1 MPEVVANGITLAY
14 EIAGDGDPVL
24 LIAGTGQ
31 ARETWE
37 IFQIPALVGAGYKV
51 FSFDNRGMPPS
62 ECPPEPYTVQE
73 MAADAA
79 GLIEALEIGPCRVA
93 GLSLGAFITQELALA
108 RPDLVRCAVMMG
120 TLGRQGEKGK
130 ALTASWIEFDRSG
143 IELPKAYDVLSQLPI
158 LFSAHRLADDEFV
171 KMFIELGM
179 AGPAWK
185 DPGRIGQHMADHAYD
200 ERLEDLAKIT
210 VPCMVMTFE
219 LDMLTLAP
227 MGREVAD
234 VIPGCK
240 LVEIPQVGHGGPI
253 EAPELVNKELIEF
266 FASL

>member
-1 MPEVVANGITLAY
+1 MPEVVANGIRLAY
-14 EIAGDGDPVL
+14 EEKGEGEPVL
-24 LIAGTGQ
+24 LVAGTGQ

-37 IFQIPALVGAGYKV
+37 FFQIPALVEAGYRV
-51 FSFDNRGMPPS
+51 VSFDNRGMPPS

-79 GLIEALEIGPCRVA
+79 GLIEALELAPVRVA

-120 TLGRQGEKGK
+120 TLGRQGWKGK
-130 ALTASWIEFDRSG
+130 ALTASWIDFDRSG
-143 IELPKAYDVLSQLPI
+143 IQLPKNYDIICQLPM
-158 LFSAHRLADDEFV
+158 LFSAHTLADDEFV

-179 AGPAWK
+179 SAPSWE

-200 ERLEDLAKIT
+200 DRLHELAKIT

-227 MGREVAD
+227 MGREVAEA
-234 VIPGCK
+234 IPGCK
-240 LVEIPQVGHGGPI
+240 LVEIPQVGHGAPI
-253 EAPELVNKELIEF
+253 EAPGPVNAALIEF
-266 FASL
+266 FAAH